1 MHPRAYTTLLLALAA
16 AGLGYAQAPVIR
28 RADRTFS
35 EERIEAMEAYYRA
48 NATSA
53 NPSDCLVTMNRGL
66 RILYDNPDLKLGN
79 SVDRTMA
86 ALRNARP
93 MRADNFR
100 TRNFLHEKEDGTYRS
115 NRGGVLQP
123 DKLDRSV
130 WDYVIGTAAG
140 TEGFSVFGCSP
151 MDGYHS
157 VLLVVDNRDADAPKV
172 YWADQWS
179 TKGGWKLYPTKASLD
194 GEIERLTHNWWKSK
208 FESTGQRFKT
218 RCRLY
223 QLIPDAAND
232 PGYNLA
238 TVIGTPGLNK
248 KPLPLREGP
257 RMTFPVKTDAAG
269 EKVYAYLGDSFAVL
283 ERVGDK
289 NQFVNL
295 ILPDGS
301 TGWVPSWYLSFET
314 SEDPDVVGII
324 DQLQNAPKTY
334 TVVGGDSLW
343 KIANDHGT
351 SVTALKAL
359 NGLTGNVIQIGQTLH
374 LPQS

>member
-1 MHPRAYTTLLLALAA
+1 MRLTSTAAALALLAACVA
-16 AGLGYAQAPVIR
+16 TAQDAPVIR

-35 EERIEAMEAYYRA
+35 PERIEAMKAYYVA
-48 NATSA
+48 NATG
-53 NPSDCLVTMNRGL
+53 PSPTDCLITLNRGL
-66 RILYDNPDLKLGN
+66 KILFNNPSLKLGN

-100 TRNFLHEKEDGTYRS
+100 TRNFLTERADGSFRS

-140 TEGFSVFGCSP
+140 TPGFTVFGCSP

-157 VLLVVDNRDADAPKV
+157 VLLIHDNRDPDAPKV

-179 TKGGWKLYPTKASLD
+179 TKGGWKLYSSKEELD
-194 GEIERLTHNWWKSK
+194 GEIERLTHSWWTSK
-208 FESTGQRFKT
+208 FEGTGQRFKT

-223 QLIPDAAND
+223 QLIPDTATD

-238 TVIGTPGLNK
+238 TVIGTPHRDRA
-248 KPLPLREGP
+248 PLPLREGP
-257 RMTFPVKTDAAG
+257 RMTFPVLRDASG
-269 EKVYAYLGDSFAVL
+269 EQVVAQLGDQFPVL

-289 NQFVNL
+289 NQFVRL

-301 TGWVPSWYLSFET
+301 TGWVPAWYLSFET
-314 SEDPDVVGII
+314 SDDAAVTGLI
-324 DQLQNAPKTY
+324 DQLNAPASY
-334 TVVGGDSLW
+334 TVVGGDSLS
-343 KIANDHGT
+343 KIAQRFNT
-351 SVTALKAL
+351 TVTALKAL
-359 NGLTGNVIQIGQTLH
+359 NGLTSDLILIDQVLH
-374 LPQS
+374 LPQG

>member
-1 MHPRAYTTLLLALAA
+1 
-16 AGLGYAQAPVIR
+16 VIR

-35 EERIEAMEAYYRA
+35 PERIEAMKAYYVA
-48 NATSA
+48 NATGP
-53 NPSDCLVTMNRGL
+53 NPTDCLITLNAGL
-66 RILYDNPDLKLGN
+66 KILYDNPNLKLGD

-100 TRNFLHEKEDGTYRS
+100 TRNFLTERADGSFRS

-140 TEGFSVFGCSP
+140 TPGYTVFGCSP

-157 VLLVVDNRDADAPKV
+157 VLLILDNRDADAPKV

-179 TKGGWKLYPTKASLD
+179 TKGGWKLYSSKEELD
-194 GEIERLTHNWWKSK
+194 GEITRLTHNWWLGK
-208 FESTGQRFKT
+208 FNSTGQRFKT

-238 TVIGTPGLNK
+238 TVIGTPHRDTA
-248 KPLPLREGP
+248 PLPLREGP
-257 RMTFPVKTDAAG
+257 RMTYPVKTDAAG
-269 EKVYAYLGDSFAVL
+269 EPVLAYLGDQFAVL

-289 NQFVNL
+289 NQFVRL
-295 ILPDGS
+295 ILPDGT
-301 TGWVPSWYLSFET
+301 TGWVPSWYLSFEA
-314 SEDPDVVGII
+314 SDDPAVSGLI
-324 DQLQNAPKTY
+324 DQLNSQPKTY
-334 TVVGGDSLW
+334 TVVGGDSLS
-343 KIANDHGT
+343 KIAKRFDTTVN
-351 SVTALKAL
+351 ALKAL
-359 NGLTGNVIQIGQTLH
+359 NGLTSDLILVDQVLH
-374 LPQS
+374 LPQA